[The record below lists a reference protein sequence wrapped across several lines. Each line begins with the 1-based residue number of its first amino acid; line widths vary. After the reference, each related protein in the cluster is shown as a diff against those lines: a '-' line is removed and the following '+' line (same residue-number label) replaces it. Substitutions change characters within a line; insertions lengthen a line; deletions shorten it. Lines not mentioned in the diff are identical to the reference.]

1 LPKLKTVVSRSLG
14 ANAVRRFSA
23 VATLLLAFAQ
33 SATSAGA
40 EDSSALFREALR
52 QDLKGGPADARLAF
66 GIYRRAAE
74 AGLPEAQFNVAIM
87 LDSGRGVSP
96 DVAQAATW
104 YARAASHGIRRAA
117 YNLGQLYE
125 AGQGVPQNVD
135 LARAW
140 FKASDLPAARARL
153 TAIRSGGAKA
163 ATLSAPVLV
172 APGNGGLIGSGANNV
187 ELVWT
192 ARQGP
197 EGVRFFVELRAL
209 VPSGSREI
217 YSGFVDVSSLNV
229 ALSSS
234 FKGAFAWRVFAV
246 AQGSGRYAASNWSY
260 LRTSA
265 N

>member
-66 GIYRRAAE
+66 DMYRRAAE

-172 APGNGGLIGSGANNV
+172 APADGGLIGSGANNV

-260 LRTSA
+260 LSTSA

>member
-1 LPKLKTVVSRSLG
+1 M
-14 ANAVRRFSA
+14 RRFSA

-33 SATSAGA
+33 SATWVRA

-66 GIYRRAAE
+66 DIYRRAAE

-87 LDSGRGVSP
+87 LDSGRGVSR

-125 AGQGVPQNVD
+125 AGQGVPQNDD

-153 TAIRSGGAKA
+153 TAIRPSGAKA
-163 ATLSAPVLV
+163 ETLSAPVLV
-172 APGNGGLIGSGANNV
+172 APADGGLIGSGADNV

-217 YSGFVDVSSLNV
+217 YSGFVEVSSLNV
-229 ALSSS
+229 TFSNSL
-234 FKGAFAWRVFAV
+234 KGVFAWRVFAI
-246 AQGSGRYAASNWSY
+246 ARGSSRYAASNWSY

>member
-1 LPKLKTVVSRSLG
+1 M
-14 ANAVRRFSA
+14 
-23 VATLLLAFAQ
+23 LLLAFAQ
-33 SATSAGA
+33 LATSAGA

-52 QDLKGGPADARLAF
+52 QDLKGGPTDARLAF
-66 GIYRRAAE
+66 DIYRRAAE

-87 LDSGRGVSP
+87 LDSGRGVAA

-117 YNLGQLYE
+117 YDLGQLYE

-140 FKASDLPAARARL
+140 FKASDLPAARSRL
-153 TAIRSGGAKA
+153 TDIRSGGAKA
-163 ATLSAPVLV
+163 ATLSAPILI
-172 APGNGGLIGSGANNV
+172 APADGELIGAGANNV

-192 ARQGP
+192 AHQGP
-197 EGVRFFVELRAL
+197 EALRFFVELRAL
-209 VPSGSREI
+209 MPSDQKEI

-229 ALSSS
+229 ALSDS
-234 FKGAFAWRVFAV
+234 FKGAFAWRVSAV
-246 AQGSGRYAASNWSY
+246 APKSGRYAASNWSY
-260 LRTSA
+260 LRTPT

>member
-1 LPKLKTVVSRSLG
+1 MPNLKTVVSRSPG
-14 ANAVRRFSA
+14 ANAVCRFVTAAS
-23 VATLLLAFAQ
+23 LLLALAE
-33 SATSAGA
+33 SVTPASA
-40 EDSSALFREALR
+40 EDPSALFREALR
-52 QDLKGGPADARLAF
+52 QDLMGGPTGARLAF
-66 GIYRRAAE
+66 DMYRRAAE

-96 DVAQAATW
+96 DMAQAATW

-140 FKASDLPAARARL
+140 FKASGLPAARARL

-163 ATLSAPVLV
+163 ATLSAPILI
-172 APGNGGLIGSGANNV
+172 APTYGELIGSSANSV

-192 ARQGP
+192 ARQQP
-197 EGVRFFVELRAL
+197 AGVRFFVELLAL
-209 VPSGSREI
+209 VPSGSSEI
-217 YSGFVDVSSLNV
+217 YSGFVDISSLNV
-229 ALSSS
+229 ALSSH
-234 FKGAFAWRVFAV
+234 KGAFAWRVLAV
-246 AQGSGRYAASNWSY
+246 ARRGGRYAASDWSY
-260 LRTSA
+260 MRTAA

>member
-1 LPKLKTVVSRSLG
+1 MPKLKTVVSRSLG
-14 ANAVRRFSA
+14 ANALRRFSA

-66 GIYRRAAE
+66 DMYRRAAE

-172 APGNGGLIGSGANNV
+172 APADGELIGSGANNV

-260 LRTSA
+260 LSTSA

>member
-1 LPKLKTVVSRSLG
+1 MSRSLG
-14 ANAVRRFSA
+14 ANALRRFSA

-66 GIYRRAAE
+66 DMYRRAAE

-172 APGNGGLIGSGANNV
+172 APADGGLIGSGANNV

-260 LRTSA
+260 LSTSA

>member
-1 LPKLKTVVSRSLG
+1 MLKLKTVVSRSPG
-14 ANAVRRFSA
+14 ANAVRRF
-23 VATLLLAFAQ
+23 ATAASLLLAFAQ
-33 SATSAGA
+33 SATSASA
-40 EDSSALFREALR
+40 EDPSALFREALR
-52 QDLKGGPADARLAF
+52 QDLMGGSTDARLAF
-66 GIYRRAAE
+66 DMYRRAAE

-163 ATLSAPVLV
+163 ATLSAPILI
-172 APGNGGLIGSGANNV
+172 APAEGELIGSGTNSV

-192 ARQGP
+192 APQEP

-217 YSGFVDVSSLNV
+217 YSGFVDISSLNV
-229 ALSSS
+229 ALSSL
-234 FKGAFAWRVFAV
+234 KGAFAWRVFAV
-246 AQGSGRYAASNWSY
+246 ARRGGRYAASDWSY
-260 LRTSA
+260 LHTAA

>member
-1 LPKLKTVVSRSLG
+1 M
-14 ANAVRRFSA
+14 RRFSA

-66 GIYRRAAE
+66 DMYRRAAE

-172 APGNGGLIGSGANNV
+172 APADGGLIGSGANNV

-260 LRTSA
+260 LSTSA